1 MSDDIAIVDKS
12 AHTSVRSIE
21 PVNLIFKIRGMGVTI
36 DFNQKVTVPD
46 NVLFRNLE
54 GEAVLLHLGSE
65 EYFGLD
71 NVGTD
76 MWQEMTKS
84 ATIEEAYEA
93 LLVAY
98 DVDATQLRTDMDE
111 FIQDLISAG
120 LIDVA

>member
-1 MSDDIAIVDKS
+1 
-12 AHTSVRSIE
+12 
-21 PVNLIFKIRGMGVTI
+21 MGVTI

-76 MWQEMTKS
+76 MWQEMTKC

-98 DVDATQLRTDMDE
+98 DVDAAQLRTDMDE